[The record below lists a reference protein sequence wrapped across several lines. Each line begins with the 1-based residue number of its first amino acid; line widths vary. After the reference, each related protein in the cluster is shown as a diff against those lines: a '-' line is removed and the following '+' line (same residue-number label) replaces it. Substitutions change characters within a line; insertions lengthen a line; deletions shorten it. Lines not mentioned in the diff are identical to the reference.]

1 MQAFFMNATFL
12 SSGTASVADAVATP
26 GNVPAGNQD
35 NGVFQA
41 LLASQTAQS
50 MSGSVAP
57 QPVSNNFQKNFIGRV
72 DLPVDLGTAPEPG
85 LSNALAGL
93 QPPTQNIAEQL
104 GTVFTQLRNQLSE
117 IRNGL
122 PAASGQTPQP
132 TINVQSTANAGINT
146 AQVPQPGV
154 LTTAGAGAAATL
166 TVQPA
171 GTQTDTR
178 LLDQS
183 MQTDPLIAMLEP
195 MREQLAAL
203 GIDIDTLGTRIPDA
217 ATQTRLKSATP
228 VQDTLITAAPK
239 AAVQVQDTL
248 IPATPPTASPE
259 QAPDLTKTL
268 SPEPAR
274 PEAALTPRTSLIE
287 RIADS
292 LEGLK
297 ENLGELQL
305 PPTLMQGL
313 ENTISQ
319 LNAVSQLAGMGSV
332 QLPDQVITSLA
343 IQGTPLAPPL
353 MAPTQSAPPNTHQAN
368 TPPVADPSAQPDNLP
383 TTEKPSGVSKQAAPD
398 QTADAKSASAG
409 PAEAKAA
416 SVLSADAKLPA
427 FSAPPVN
434 ASVATQASNPATS
447 PAASTAPAAPAVPR
461 EAAPELAAAAQQAR
475 PTSAPGAQLAD
486 RNNKVASVQAPAG
499 SAGNRSNAQ
508 ASPSSAAPQTQP
520 SVTQTAPTAAEAVL
534 QDNRIAA
541 SLPGQAGFEAQ
552 LAQPQTTGEQNL
564 GLRTD
569 QDLTLQ
575 RADGRS
581 AAERP
586 THEGQRFTPQSAQ
599 QLAAQITR
607 RFANGNRVFDIR
619 LDPAEL
625 GRVDVRLELSQDQRV
640 QAILT
645 VERPETLAELQRSAR
660 DLERA
665 LNEAGLELENDGLEF
680 QLDENA
686 DDQGFN
692 ADDDPDV
699 LPVFVESDELELA
712 ALANES
718 AIERDAYG
726 FRLAAS
732 RDRLDM
738 RI

>member
-41 LLASQTAQS
+41 LLASQTAQPIA
-50 MSGSVAP
+50 GSVAP

-72 DLPVDLGTAPEPG
+72 DLPVDLGTVREPG
-85 LSNALAGL
+85 LSNAQAGL
-93 QPPTQNIAEQL
+93 QSPAQNIAEQL

-117 IRNGL
+117 IRNVL

-132 TINVQSTANAGINT
+132 AINT
-146 AQVPQPGV
+146 AQVPQPGG
-154 LTTAGAGAAATL
+154 LTVPGAGATL
-166 TVQPA
+166 TTQAA
-171 GTQTDTR
+171 GMQADTR

-228 VQDTLITAAPK
+228 VQDTLI
-239 AAVQVQDTL
+239 
-248 IPATPPTASPE
+248 PATPPTASPE

-297 ENLGELQL
+297 ENLGDIQL

-319 LNAVSQLAGMGSV
+319 LNAVSHLAGMGSV

-343 IQGTPLAPPL
+343 KQGTPLAPPS
-353 MAPTQSAPPNTHQAN
+353 MAPTQSAPPNPHQA
-368 TPPVADPSAQPDNLP
+368 TPPPVADPSAQPDNLP

-447 PAASTAPAAPAVPR
+447 PAASTAPAAPAVPP
-461 EAAPELAAAAQQAR
+461 EAAPELATAAQQAR

-508 ASPSSAAPQTQP
+508 ASPTSAAPQTQP
-520 SVTQTAPTAAEAVL
+520 SVTQTVPTAAEAVL

-541 SLPGQAGFEAQ
+541 PLPGQAGFEAQ
-552 LAQPQTTGEQNL
+552 MAQSQATGEQNL